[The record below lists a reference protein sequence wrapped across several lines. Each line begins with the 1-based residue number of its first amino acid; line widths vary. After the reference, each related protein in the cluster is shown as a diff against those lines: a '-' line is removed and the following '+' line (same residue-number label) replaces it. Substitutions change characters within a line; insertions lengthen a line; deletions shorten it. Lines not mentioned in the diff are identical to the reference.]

1 MVAKAI
7 GAMLAAGTAAT
18 LAAGAW
24 LASPVNHP
32 VARPAGMVMLD
43 VRIPSAS
50 GATLAG
56 WLLTGRPGR
65 GGVLLL
71 HGIRGDRGA
80 LVPRATWLWALGY
93 TVLLV
98 DLQGHGES
106 PGSHITFGHL
116 ESRDVVAAAHA
127 LAQRVPNAPLGA
139 IAISMGGAALLLA
152 DRPLPF
158 RAVVLESVYPDI
170 DTAVRQRLVTRLGP
184 PGGWLAPLLLWQL
197 RPRLGIAPAALRPI
211 DHLADVGAAVL
222 LASGT
227 RDPHPSL
234 RDADAMF
241 ARLAEP
247 KLRWNVE
254 GAEHEDLFEHSPD
267 DYRRRVSEFLEDYL
281 GASPPVNVGGPR

>member
-1 MVAKAI
+1 
-7 GAMLAAGTAAT
+7 MLVAGTAAT

-24 LASPVNHP
+24 LASPANHQ
-32 VARPAGMVMLD
+32 VARPPGVAMED
-43 VRIPSAS
+43 VRIPSGS

-56 WLLTGRPGR
+56 WLLTGRTGR

-71 HGIRGDRGA
+71 HGIRGDRRA
-80 LVPRATWLWALGY
+80 LVPRAKWLHALGY

-106 PGSHITFGHL
+106 QGDHITFGHL
-116 ESRDVVAAAHA
+116 ESQDVVAAAGV
-127 LAQRVPNAPLGA
+127 LMKRTPDAPLGA

-152 DRPLPF
+152 ERPLPF
-158 RAVVLESVYPDI
+158 QAVVLESVYPDI
-170 DTAVRQRLVTRLGP
+170 DTAVRQRLVARLGA
-184 PGGWLAPLLLWQL
+184 PGGWLTPLLLWQL

-241 ARLAEP
+241 ARLTEP
-247 KLRWNVE
+247 KVRWNVE
-254 GAEHEDLFEHSPD
+254 GAEHEDLFEHSPEH
-267 DYRRRVSEFLEDYL
+267 YRRRVSKFLGDYL
-281 GASPPVNVGGPR
+281 GASPPVDVGGSR